1 MATLSIRQKLLS
13 YLATA
18 DDNKVKAIFTLVE
31 SEIEKEPSFI
41 LTEDQ
46 LAILDEERELHL
58 SGTTKSYSRTD
69 AAQIIR
75 GLKAF

>member
-18 DDNKVKAIFTLVE
+18 DDSKVKAIFTLVE
-31 SEIEKEPSFI
+31 AEIESEPSFI
-41 LTEDQ
+41 LTDEQ
-46 LAILDEERELHL
+46 LAILDHERELHL
-58 SGTTKSYSRTD
+58 SGQSKSYSREE

-75 GLKAF
+75 GLKSF